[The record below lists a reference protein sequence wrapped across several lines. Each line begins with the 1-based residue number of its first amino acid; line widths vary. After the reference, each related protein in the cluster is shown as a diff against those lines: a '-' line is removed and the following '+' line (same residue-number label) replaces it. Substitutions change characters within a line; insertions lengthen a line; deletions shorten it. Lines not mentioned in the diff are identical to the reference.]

1 MFLSPERVPRGGVAP
16 VEVGQQELPVA
27 PGPHARPDDA
37 VVRNVAL
44 RPVAIGSASVKQ
56 GSLNVWMHCTYI
68 YWLPGR
74 RRAGGGQGPPAPGIP
89 AALDV
94 QVVSGRPRLD
104 GRRADGGL
112 DGGGAG
118 EVDEGVGLGVGQ
130 GGGVGG
136 VLLPELLPRNN
147 NLENTIGKSQCFV

>member
-1 MFLSPERVPRGGVAP
+1 MAP

-44 RPVAIGSASVKQ
+44 QPVVIGPASVMQ
-56 GSLNVWMHCTYI
+56 GSLIVYMHCTG
-68 YWLPGR
+68 LKPGR

-94 QVVSGRPRLD
+94 QVVSGRARLD

-136 VLLPELLPRNN
+136 VLLPELLPRDN
-147 NLENTIGKSQCFV
+147 NLEKTIGKSQS

>member
-1 MFLSPERVPRGGVAP
+1 M
-16 VEVGQQELPVA
+16 
-27 PGPHARPDDA
+27 
-37 VVRNVAL
+37 
-44 RPVAIGSASVKQ
+44 
-56 GSLNVWMHCTYI
+56 
-68 YWLPGR
+68 
-74 RRAGGGQGPPAPGIP
+74 
-89 AALDV
+89 

-136 VLLPELLPRNN
+136 VLLPELLPRDN
-147 NLENTIGKSQCFV
+147 NLEQTIGKSQCFV